1 MDLFRYLDIRV
12 DQMNYPLSWRISVM
26 TDSGFLNHVSATL
39 AQIEADGL
47 MKRER
52 LIEGAQGAHVTIGGR
67 RMLTLC
73 ANNYL
78 GLADD
83 PRLVAAAEAAM
94 ASHGYGMASVRFI
107 CGTQDLHRALEAR
120 LARFF
125 GMEDAILFA
134 ACFDANGGLFEAL
147 LGEEDAIVSDS
158 LNHASIIDGIRLC
171 KARRFRFQNGD
182 MADLERQVQAARAGG
197 ARFVMIATDGVFS
210 MDGYLAD
217 LREIR
222 RIADAYDCLTMVDDC
237 HATGFMG
244 PGGRGTPAHAGVSV
258 DILTGTLGK
267 ALGGALGGYIAGPQ
281 PVIDLLRQRARPYLF
296 SNALPPAVVG
306 AALAALDIVERAD
319 DLRADLFRNAAHWRA
334 GLAAAGFDLLPGQH
348 PIIPV
353 MVGEAPKAQAFARA
367 LDARG
372 VMVSAFFYPVVPHGR
387 ARIRTQMNAKLTL
400 DDLDF
405 ALEAFAAAGRET
417 GVL

>member
-1 MDLFRYLDIRV
+1 
-12 DQMNYPLSWRISVM
+12 M
-26 TDSGFLNHVSATL
+26 TDARFLHHLTATL
-39 AQIEADGL
+39 TQIEAEGL

-52 LIEGAQGAHVTIGGR
+52 QITGAQAAHVTVGGR
-67 RMLTLC
+67 SMLNLC

-83 PRLVAAAEAAM
+83 PRLVAAARAAM
-94 ASHGYGMASVRFI
+94 DSHGYGMASVRFI
-107 CGTQDLHRALEAR
+107 CGTQDLHRQLEAR
-120 LARFF
+120 IAGFL

-134 ACFDANGGLFEAL
+134 ACFDANGGLFEPL

-182 MADLERQVQAARAGG
+182 MADLEAQVKAARDGG

-217 LREIR
+217 LKEIE
-222 RIADAYDCLTMVDDC
+222 RIAKAYDCLTMVDDC

-244 PGGRGTPAHAGVSV
+244 PKGRGTPAHAGVKV

-267 ALGGALGGYIAGPQ
+267 ALGGALGGYIAGPL

-306 AALAALDIVERAD
+306 AALAALEIVEAAD
-319 DLRADLFRNAAHWRA
+319 DLRAALFRNAAHWRA
-334 GLAAAGFDLLPGQH
+334 GLTAAGFTLLPGVH

-353 MVGEAPKAQAFARA
+353 MIGDAPKAQAFARA

-387 ARIRTQMNAKLTL
+387 ARIRTQMNANLSL
-400 DDLDF
+400 QDLDF
-405 ALEAFAAAGRET
+405 ALSAFAEAGREV
-417 GVL
+417 GVI